1 MMFARSLIMRSWSIT
16 IWKENKTIPKFSKA
30 ENSIEILRSM
40 SPVERREKLITNNIR
55 LAISVA
61 QKFSFEE
68 DYESVAMIGL
78 IKAADTFDIEKGI
91 NFATY
96 ATRVIHND
104 ILMYIRKIKKYSHTV
119 SFETVIP
126 GTDETPLTIGDT
138 LSYDDEDMDK
148 LEKAERIKALIDA
161 IHSLPDRECK
171 IICLLYG
178 IGETRRYKQHE
189 VAERFGISQ
198 SYVSRVEK
206 RILKKMKTMLKN
218 Y

>member
-30 ENSIEILRSM
+30 ENSIETLRSM

-104 ILMYIRKIKKYSHTV
+104 ILMHIRKIKKYSHTV

-126 GTDETPLTIGDT
+126 GTDEAPLTIGDT
-138 LSYDDEDMDK
+138 LSYEDEDMDK
-148 LEKAERIKALIDA
+148 LEKAEGIKALIDA